1 MTDTPQATTY
11 LTLADILYVQ
21 KEQIRLF
28 GGGSGVRDM
37 SLVESAQ
44 SRAQTGYYVDLIEEA
59 AALWESLGM
68 NHAFIDGNKRVVFA
82 SLDVFLGLNGRRLD
96 VDPDEAAAF
105 IYERLESGTFVKDRL
120 EAWLRRHV
128 AEDME
133 EMRP

>member
-1 MTDTPQATTY
+1 MTDIPQATTY
-11 LTLADILYVQ
+11 LTLADILYIQ
-21 KEQIRLF
+21 EEQVRLF

-37 SLVESAQ
+37 SLVQSAQ
-44 SRAQTGYYVDLIEEA
+44 SRARADYHNDLVDEA

-68 NHAFIDGNKRVVFA
+68 NHAFIDGNKRVAFA
-82 SLDVFLGLNGRRLD
+82 SLDVFLGLNGCRLD

-105 IYERLESGTFVKDRL
+105 IYERPEGGTFVKDRL
-120 EAWLRRHV
+120 EAWLRRLV